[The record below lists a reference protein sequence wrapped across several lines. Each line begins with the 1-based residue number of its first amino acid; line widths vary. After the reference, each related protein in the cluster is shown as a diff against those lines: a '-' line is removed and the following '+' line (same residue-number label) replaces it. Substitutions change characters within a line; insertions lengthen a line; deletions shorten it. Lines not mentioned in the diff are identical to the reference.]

1 MRPFLALLP
10 AIALLAACAEP
21 VPVAP
26 VPVAVPPARPAPPAP
41 QLPAPKAEPAA
52 PPRQD
57 VSADL
62 RDYYA
67 RVQRGLLAQGLLRRD
82 RGGIDTPY
90 DADRLAETFLRLA
103 FFEEYA
109 PNAGVGVARETRSK
123 LHRWEVPVRVQ
134 MRFGDSVS
142 EAQRVTDAN
151 AIRSLVRRL
160 AEATGHPITATA
172 PDGNF
177 TVYVVSEADRRA
189 LASELRKLVPELPEP
204 ALASVIDLPRRNYC
218 VVFAVDRGETGRYTR
233 AVAIIR
239 SEHPELLRL
248 SCFHEEIA
256 QGLGLANDSPRAR
269 PSIFNDDEEFALL
282 TTMDEQLLGILYD
295 ERLRPGMTLE
305 EARPIVEQIAREI
318 IPSS

>member
-1 MRPFLALLP
+1 MRPILALLP
-10 AIALLAACAEP
+10 ALALLAACADP
-21 VPVAP
+21 APVAP
-26 VPVAVPPARPAPPAP
+26 VPVPPERPAPRAP
-41 QLPAPKAEPAA
+41 QPPAPKAEPPAA
-52 PPRQD
+52 PQPD
-57 VSADL
+57 ASADL

-109 PNAGVGVARETRSK
+109 PNEGVGVARETRSK
-123 LHRWEVPVRVQ
+123 LHRWAAPVRLE
-134 MRFGDSVS
+134 MRFGESVP

-160 AEATGHPITATA
+160 AEATGHPITATSS
-172 PDGNF
+172 DGNF
-177 TVYVVSEADRRA
+177 TVYVVSESDRRGLGAA
-189 LASELRKLVPELPEP
+189 LRELVPELPEP
-204 ALASVIDLPRRNYC
+204 ALASVVDLPRRNYC
-218 VVFAVDRGETGRYTR
+218 VVFAVDRGESGRYTR

-239 SEHPELLRL
+239 AEHPELLRL

-282 TTMDEQLLGILYD
+282 TNMDEQLLRILYD
-295 ERLRPGMTLE
+295 DRLRPGMTME

>member
-1 MRPFLALLP
+1 MRQALALLS
-10 AIALLAACAEP
+10 AALLVAACAGPEPVAPP
-21 VPVAP
+21 VPV
-26 VPVAVPPARPAPPAP
+26 PPAQSAPPAP
-41 QLPAPKAEPAA
+41 RAPTPRAEPE
-52 PPRQD
+52 PPTAD
-57 VSADL
+57 LSADL

-82 RGGIDTPY
+82 GGGVDTPY

-123 LHRWEVPVRVQ
+123 LHRWEVPVRVET
-134 MRFGDSVS
+134 RFGDDVPPR
-142 EAQRVTDAN
+142 QRITDAN
-151 AIRSLVRRL
+151 AIGSLVRRL
-160 AEATGHPITATA
+160 GAATGHPISTTST
-172 PDGNF
+172 DGNF
-177 TVYVVSEADRRA
+177 IVYVVRESDRRA
-189 LASELRKLVPELPEP
+189 LAPALRQLAPELPEA
-204 ALASVIDLPRRNYC
+204 ALATVIDLPRRNYC

-282 TTMDEQLLGILYD
+282 TDMDEQLLSILYD
-295 ERLRPGMTLE
+295 PRLRPGMTLE

-318 IPSS
+318 LPSA

>member
-1 MRPFLALLP
+1 MRLPLALLP
-10 AIALLAACAEP
+10 AALLLAACASGPAPVEP
-21 VPVAP
+21 VPT
-26 VPVAVPPARPAPPAP
+26 PPQRPAPPER
-41 QLPAPKAEPAA
+41 PAPTPRAQPEPPKEAASAE
-52 PPRQD
+52 
-57 VSADL
+57 L

-67 RVQRGLLAQGLLRRD
+67 RVQRGLLGQGLLRRD
-82 RGGIDTPY
+82 GGGPDTPY

-123 LHRWEVPVRVQ
+123 LHRWEVPVQVET
-134 MRFGDSVS
+134 RFGADVPAS
-142 EAQRVTDAN
+142 QKITDAN
-151 AIRSLVRRL
+151 AIGSLVRRL
-160 AEATGHPITATA
+160 AEATDHPITTTSSN
-172 PDGNF
+172 GNF
-177 TVYVVSEADRRA
+177 VVYVVRESERRA
-189 LASELRKLVPELPEP
+189 LAPALRKLAPELPEP

-233 AVAIIR
+233 AVAIVR
-239 SEHPELLRL
+239 AEHPELLRL

-282 TTMDEQLLGILYD
+282 TPMDEQLLSILYD
-295 ERLRPGMTLE
+295 ERLRPGMTME

-318 IPSS
+318 IPTT